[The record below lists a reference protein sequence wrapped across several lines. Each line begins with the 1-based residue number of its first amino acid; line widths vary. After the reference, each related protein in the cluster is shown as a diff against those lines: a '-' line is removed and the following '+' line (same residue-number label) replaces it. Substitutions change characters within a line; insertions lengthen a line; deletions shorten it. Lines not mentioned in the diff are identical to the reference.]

1 MNINTTQTTI
11 DKSIDLIRVPLDA
24 SIKYEVDQDTTWL
37 NDIYNEIEEHT
48 DREDPEYSKG
58 FANVQFEIKRKS
70 EKPFGDHL
78 LMHGSLQADFH
89 YPCVRCLKL
98 TKQSI
103 DEEFGASFLHDHME
117 TLPEFEEADDI
128 FTEGREFDL
137 YFHTKGKVD
146 IYEAIHEQFFIHV
159 DAFPLHDPD
168 CKGLCSQCG
177 VDLNNETCK
186 HSK

>member
-1 MNINTTQTTI
+1 MNINTTHTTI
-11 DKSIDLIRVPLDA
+11 DKTINLTKIPLDA
-24 SIKYEVDQDTTWL
+24 TIQYELDQKTEWL
-37 NDIYNEIEEHT
+37 NGIYDEVEEHT

-58 FANVQFEIKRKS
+58 SLTVKFEIKRRS

-78 LMHGSLQADFH
+78 LMHGSLKADFH

-98 TKQSI
+98 TKQSLSE
-103 DEEFGASFLHDHME
+103 DFGASFLHDHME

-128 FTEGREFDL
+128 FAEGRDFDL
-137 YFHTKGKVD
+137 YFHTKGKIDVA
-146 IYEAIHEQFFIHV
+146 EAIHEQLFIHV

-177 VDLNNETCK
+177 TDLNIESCK